1 MTTDILLASQEIL
14 YSIETVTWFYS
25 KQFRMKPVF
34 VNVSYKA
41 FKVNKVIFDLNLLR
55 RQDSTKSLLA
65 TNRVST
71 RQEVDISEIIYEIA
85 NAVSRGLAI
94 GITSTRVS
102 RFRLGESIMGGG
114 GARFG
119 LHFCTTVGDSG
130 LRFR

>member
-1 MTTDILLASQEIL
+1 
-14 YSIETVTWFYS
+14 
-25 KQFRMKPVF
+25 MKPVF

-55 RQDSTKSLLA
+55 RQDSIKSLLA

-114 GARFG
+114 GGGARFG